1 MKKDTVDFEDGS
13 KTIYYYDDSNLE
25 IRVEEI
31 DQNGKIIMTVE
42 KDYDESG
49 KCAGWTVSDAKGALI
64 KRFELAYDENGVE
77 IETRQYDNRGN
88 LEHVLPPNIV

>member
-1 MKKDTVDFEDGS
+1 MKKDTIDFEDGS
-13 KTIYYYDDSNLE
+13 KTIYYYDESNLE

-31 DQNGKIIMTVE
+31 DQSGKIIMTVE
-42 KDYDESG
+42 KEYDTLG
-49 KCAGWTVSDAKGALI
+49 KCMGWTVNDSKGSLI
-64 KRFELAYDENGVE
+64 KRFELAYDDNGME